1 MTKRLYYTDSFLT
14 SFASPIVSIIRQDN
28 KVAVELAETAFYP
41 TSGGQPNDT
50 GRLAGRPVSDVLVE
64 DGRVLHVVEDAAG
77 LDEGQTVNCVVDWPR
92 RFDHMQQH
100 TGQHILS
107 QAAIR
112 LLNAP
117 TEGFH
122 LSANSLTVDLAI
134 DSLGYNE
141 VERLE
146 TLANQIVW
154 EDRPVRVSF
163 ADAAGVSG
171 VRARGLAEDL
181 DSIRIVEIED
191 FDRSA
196 CGGTHVNRTGQVGLI
211 KVLRWEKVRQL
222 TRVYF
227 TCGGRALADYQR
239 RHRVTRDLVSALGA
253 QEDDL
258 APAVNRLLDRQS
270 SAYDELQLLR
280 AAQLRYQAKEWVERA
295 EAIEVAGRPARLVVS
310 ELELPAGLQP
320 KQVAGLVIEA
330 GADVAIVGC
339 RGAAV
344 AAVIMRR
351 PEINLDCG
359 AVVKAV
365 TGRLGLRGGG
375 SKDYAQIGGFAEER
389 LAEVLAGLR
398 SEIG

>member
-14 SFASPIVSIIRQDN
+14 GFASQILSIKRYEA
-28 KVAVELAETAFYP
+28 KAAVELAETAFYP

-50 GRLAGRPVSDVLVE
+50 GRLADRLVSDVFVE
-64 DGRVLHVVEDAAG
+64 DGRVLHVVEDSSG
-77 LDEGQTVNCVVDWPR
+77 LSEGQTVNGIVDWPR

-122 LSANSLTVDLAI
+122 LSANTLTVDLAI
-134 DSLGYNE
+134 DAFGYDE
-141 VERLE
+141 VGRLE

-154 EDRPVRVSF
+154 EDRPIRVSF
-163 ADAAGVSG
+163 ANSAGDSG
-171 VRARGLAEDL
+171 VRARGLADDL
-181 DSIRIVEIED
+181 DSIRVVEIED

-211 KVLRWEKVRQL
+211 KVLRWEKARQL

-227 TCGGRALADYQR
+227 ACGERELADYQR
-239 RHRVTRDLVSALGA
+239 RHRTTRDLIAALGT
-253 QEDDL
+253 QEEDL
-258 APAVNRLLDRQS
+258 GAAVNRLLDRQRS
-270 SAYDELQLLR
+270 TNDELQLLR

-295 EAIEVAGRPARLVVS
+295 ATIEIAGQPAKLVVG
-310 ELELPAGLQP
+310 EFELPAGLQP
-320 KQVAGLVIEA
+320 KQVAGLAIEA
-330 GADVAIVGC
+330 GADVAVIGC

-344 AAVIMRR
+344 AAVVMRR
-351 PEINLDCG
+351 PGIELDCG
-359 AVVKAV
+359 EVVRAVAS
-365 TGRLGLRGGG
+365 RLGLRGGG
-375 SKDYAQIGGFAEER
+375 SKDYAQLGGFAEEG
-389 LAEVLAGLR
+389 LAEVLAALR
-398 SEIG
+398 EQVC